1 VNAVGQLVLVA
12 EDDVTVRRVVATVL
26 KFNGFDILE
35 ARNGLEAVQL
45 YASYA
50 GDIALVIT
58 DLDMPV
64 MDGGEAI
71 HRMRVVNSGVRV
83 LVMTGGTLAERP
95 SDCHLLP
102 KPFTP
107 HQLIEAVHAV
117 IDGFPATAR
126 GNRTV

>member
-1 VNAVGQLVLVA
+1 MSAVGQLVLIA
-12 EDDVTVRRVVATVL
+12 EDDVSVRRVVATIL
-26 KFNGFDILE
+26 RFNGFEILE

-64 MDGGEAI
+64 MDGREAI

-83 LVMTGGTLAERP
+83 LVITA
-95 SDCHLLP
+95 
-102 KPFTP
+102 
-107 HQLIEAVHAV
+107 AVWQN
-117 IDGFPATAR
+117 AR
-126 GNRTV
+126 TIAACFQSRSRRIS

>member
-1 VNAVGQLVLVA
+1 VSAVGQLVLIA
-12 EDDVTVRRVVATVL
+12 EDDVSVRRVVATIL
-26 KFNGFDILE
+26 RFNGFEILE

-50 GDIALVIT
+50 GDIAVVIT

-64 MDGGEAI
+64 MDGREAI

-83 LVMTGGTLAERP
+83 LVITGGSLAERP
-95 SDCHLLP
+95 NNCCLLP

-107 HQLIEAVHAV
+107 HQLMEAVHAV
-117 IDGFPATAR
+117 IDGLPATAP
-126 GNRTV
+126 GNRAI

>member
-1 VNAVGQLVLVA
+1 MSAVGQLVLIA
-12 EDDVTVRRVVATVL
+12 EDDVSVRRVVATIL
-26 KFNGFDILE
+26 RFNGFEILE

-50 GDIALVIT
+50 ADVALVIT

-64 MDGGEAI
+64 MDGREAI

-83 LVMTGGTLAERP
+83 LVITGGSFAERP
-95 SDCHLLP
+95 NDCYLLP

-117 IDGFPATAR
+117 IDGLPATAP
-126 GNRTV
+126 GNRTL